1 MAADFRQFDEHGF
14 PVPPRFSDLKY
25 HDEDQPPARPKA
37 SLRTKRLVILAILL
51 GVIVPIVLGPRI
63 LSMGR
68 DLLAQWLFSRAQQRI
83 VQGDNAGA
91 LADLN
96 RAIDWNPNAW
106 MLYMLRAE
114 VRAKMD
120 QLDESLAD
128 YAELV
133 NLLNGNRAGLW
144 RQRGLHRSGLLAKAL
159 IGRSWVNVRLKRN
172 REALD
177 DANRAVQFSPGAI
190 TWNSRAYVR
199 AILNTEL
206 DDGLADINRALA
218 LDPGNVEFLDTR
230 GYLLHRLGHDD
241 EALKDMNQALAQLSQ
256 FERAEVDQA
265 ARLELDH
272 SLAVMYHHR
281 GEIYQTLGQ
290 NDKAQVDIRRG
301 ENLGYDPAHGV
312 F

>member
-14 PVPPRFSDLKY
+14 PIPPRFSDLKY
-25 HDEDQPPARPKA
+25 HDEDQPPARSKA
-37 SLRTKRLVILAILL
+37 SLRAKRLVMLAILA
-51 GVIVPIVLGPRI
+51 GVILPIVLGPRI

-68 DLLAQWLFSRAQQRI
+68 DLLAQWLFSRAQQRF

-96 RAIDWNPNAW
+96 RAIDWNPSDW
-106 MLYMLRAE
+106 MLYLLRAK
-114 VRAKMD
+114 VFAKMD

-128 YAELV
+128 YTELM
-133 NLLNGNRAGLW
+133 NLLNGNRPGLR
-144 RQRGLHRSGLLAKAL
+144 RQRGVHRLGLLTEAL

-172 REALD
+172 GQALD
-177 DANRAVQFSPGAI
+177 DANRAVQIAPTAV

-218 LDPGNVEFLDTR
+218 LDQDNPEFLDTR
-230 GYLLHRLGHDD
+230 GYLLHRLGRHD
-241 EALKDMNQALAQLSQ
+241 EALADMNRALAQLDQ
-256 FERAEVDQA
+256 FDGAVLEQA

-272 SLAVMYHHR
+272 NLAVMFHHR
-281 GEIYQTLGQ
+281 GEIYQKLGQ
-290 NDKAQVDIRRG
+290 KDKAEVDIRRG

>member
-14 PVPPRFSDLKY
+14 PIPPRFSDLKY
-25 HDEDQPPARPKA
+25 HDEDQPAARPKA
-37 SLRTKRLVILAILL
+37 SLRTKRLVMLAILL

-63 LSMGR
+63 LATGR
-68 DLLAQWLFSRAQQRI
+68 DFVAQWLFSRAQQRFF
-83 VQGDNAGA
+83 QGDNVGA

-96 RAIDWNPNAW
+96 RAIDWNPNSW
-106 MLYMLRAE
+106 MLYLLRAK
-114 VRAKMD
+114 VRSKMD
-120 QLDESLAD
+120 QLDDSLAD
-128 YAELV
+128 YTELV
-133 NLLNGNRAGLW
+133 NLLNGNKPGLR
-144 RQRGLHRSGLLAKAL
+144 RQRGVHRSGLLAEAL

-177 DANRAVQFSPGAI
+177 DASGAVQFAPNAT

-199 AILNTEL
+199 AILNMEL

-218 LDPGNVEFLDTR
+218 LDPGNAEFLDTR
-230 GYLLHRLGHDD
+230 GYLLHRLGRDK
-241 EALKDMNQALAQLSQ
+241 EGLEDMNRALAEWNQ
-256 FERAEVDQA
+256 FDRAEMDQA

-272 SLAVMYHHR
+272 SLGVMFHHR
-281 GEIYQTLGQ
+281 GEIYQTLGEK
-290 NDKAQVDIRRG
+290 DKAEVDIRRG